1 MSKVCGSRYKLF
13 LLLVSAWLS
22 VVWLGPVNAQMSKQ
36 EKERT
41 STTMALEINRS
52 IMSYPKEGS
61 LLRENVV
68 GRLVQ
73 CGELFIFMSKHADDP
88 ETSRR
93 ISDVAEISL
102 DASARVSDG
111 ITADR
116 LKGITNAAKQ
126 SMEDKFAA
134 DRTQESEREMR
145 NLLTNC
151 KSFHKVNEV
160 SDAVTALLSSVP
172 QP

>member
-1 MSKVCGSRYKLF
+1 
-13 LLLVSAWLS
+13 
-22 VVWLGPVNAQMSKQ
+22 MSKQ
-36 EKERT
+36 EKERI
-41 STTMALEINRS
+41 STAMVAEINRS
-52 IMSYPKEGS
+52 IKSHPEEGI

-73 CGELFIFMSKHADDP
+73 CRELFIFMSKHTGDP

-111 ITADR
+111 IAAGR
-116 LKGITNAAKQ
+116 FKGITNAAKQ

-134 DRTQESEREMR
+134 DRTQESEREMG

-151 KSFHKVNEV
+151 KSFHKVSEV